1 MNPAMLS
8 AALPVLTKLL
18 KGGSV
23 DADEAAALKP
33 LTTQTPEDHVLAA
46 ITTLATYAPK
56 EHADAYGKAV
66 AQIMEGVAVLRT
78 LLAG

>member
-1 MNPAMLS
+1 M
-8 AALPVLTKLL
+8 
-18 KGGSV
+18 
-23 DADEAAALKP
+23 
-33 LTTQTPEDHVLAA
+33 LAA

-66 AQIMEGVAVLRT
+66 AQIMEGVAILRT